1 MSTVDLQIG
10 GMTCASCTAR
20 VEKKLNRLDG
30 VRASVNFATETAHVS
45 FPANVAV
52 ADLVRTV
59 EAIGYTATESRPP
72 EPSLAPRLV
81 VSIARTVPLLVL
93 TMLLSGRWPWLA
105 FALAVPVV
113 TWGAWPFHRAAL
125 VNLRHGATTMD
136 TLISL
141 GVAVSSGWS
150 LVALLRGGDLY
161 LEVGAVLSTF
171 LLAGRYAEARAK
183 ARAGSALRALA
194 ELGAH
199 EASVMV
205 DGSERMV
212 EIEALKVGDLF
223 VVRPG
228 EKVATDGE
236 VVEGTSTVDLSLL
249 TGESAPVEVRV
260 GDAVTGASVNSVGRL
275 VVRATR
281 VGADTQLARIG
292 RLVA

>member
-1 MSTVDLQIG
+1 MSTVDLRIG
-10 GMTCASCTAR
+10 GMTCASCATR
-20 VEKKLNRLDG
+20 VERKLNRLAG
-30 VRASVNFATETAHVS
+30 VRATVNFATETAHVS
-45 FPANVAV
+45 YPPEVVV

-59 EAIGYTATESRPP
+59 ESAGYTAAAARPP
-72 EPSLAPRLV
+72 SLGPRLAL
-81 VSIARTVPLLVL
+81 SAALTVPLTV
-93 TMLLSGRWPWLA
+93 LSGRWPYLA
-105 FALAVPVV
+105 LALAVPVV
-113 TWGAWPFHRAAL
+113 TWGAWPFHRATL

-161 LEVGAVLSTF
+161 LEVGAVLTTF
-171 LLAGRYAEARAK
+171 LLGGRYAEARAK